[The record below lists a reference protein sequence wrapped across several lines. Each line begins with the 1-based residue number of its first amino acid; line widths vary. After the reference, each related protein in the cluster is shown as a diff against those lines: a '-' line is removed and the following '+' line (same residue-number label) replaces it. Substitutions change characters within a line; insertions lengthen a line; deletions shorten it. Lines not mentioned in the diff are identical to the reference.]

1 MVKTVWFIKYLVW
14 LGGYVDLSI
23 VRPSI
28 TLNFLFLLLIFGLN
42 VLSFSHFA
50 FVPLLVWTLYSVSFN
65 CFPRHLIE
73 HTCYDLKV
81 YPKVPC
87 GGNLVPRVT
96 VLATGPSKRGLR
108 RECPASEDRS
118 MLPWVC
124 VRFLWA
130 ELLLACSLFLPCLP
144 SEGDTSRRPL
154 PDVSPLAS
162 RTVKTKP
169 LCSLKKNSSQHC
181 SCSLIAEKRLTNF

>member
-1 MVKTVWFIKYLVW
+1 MW

-42 VLSFSHFA
+42 ILSFSHFA

-118 MLPWVC
+118 MLP
-124 VRFLWA
+124 
-130 ELLLACSLFLPCLP
+130 
-144 SEGDTSRRPL
+144 
-154 PDVSPLAS
+154 
-162 RTVKTKP
+162 
-169 LCSLKKNSSQHC
+169 
-181 SCSLIAEKRLTNF
+181 